1 VIPESFHD
9 FFVASAGVAG
19 ALVGLLFV
27 AVSVTQER
35 LANEG
40 ASQLYRVRASAALT
54 SFSNA
59 LAISLFALIPGVG
72 IGWTTTIVAIL
83 GMFFIAASVL
93 SLIRLRAQHGSPPR
107 DALFLAGQAVTL
119 VIQLIFGVSTINNA
133 DDVADLR
140 AIAIV
145 VIVSF
150 LIGIARSWELIGGP
164 EIGLLHE
171 LRLLGGHDAAEE
183 RKP

>member
-1 VIPESFHD
+1 MIPEDFHD
-9 FFVASAGVAG
+9 FFVAAAGVAG

-35 LANEG
+35 LAKEG
-40 ASQLYRVRASAALT
+40 ESQIHRVRASAALT

-59 LAISLFALIPGVG
+59 LAVSLFALIPGIGV
-72 IGWTTTIVAIL
+72 GWTSAVVAIL
-83 GMFFIAASVL
+83 GMVFIAASLL

-119 VIQLIFGVSTINNA
+119 VIQLVAGISAIHSPDSTG
-133 DDVADLR
+133 DVR

-150 LIGIARSWELIGGP
+150 FIGVARAWELIGGP

-171 LRLLGGHDAAEE
+171 LRLLGRRDAAD
-183 RKP
+183 

>member
-1 VIPESFHD
+1 VIPEDFHD
-9 FFVASAGVAG
+9 FFVAAAGVAG

-35 LANEG
+35 LSKEG
-40 ASQLYRVRASAALT
+40 ESQIHRVRASAALT

-59 LAISLFALIPGVG
+59 LAVSLFALIPGIGV
-72 IGWTTTIVAIL
+72 GWTAAVVAIL
-83 GMFFIAASVL
+83 GMVFIAASLL

-119 VIQLIFGVSTINNA
+119 VIQLVAGISAIHSPDSTG
-133 DDVADLR
+133 DVR

-150 LIGIARSWELIGGP
+150 FIGVARAWELIGGP

-171 LRLLGGHDAAEE
+171 LRLLGRRDAAD
-183 RKP
+183 

>member
-1 VIPESFHD
+1 MIPEDFRD
-9 FFVASAGVAG
+9 FFVAAAGVAG

-35 LANEG
+35 LSKEG
-40 ASQLYRVRASAALT
+40 ESQIHRVRASAALT

-59 LAISLFALIPGVG
+59 LAVSLFALIPGIGV
-72 IGWTTTIVAIL
+72 GWTSAVVAIL
-83 GMFFIAASVL
+83 GMVFIAASVL

-119 VIQLIFGVSTINNA
+119 VIQLVAGISAIHSPDSTG
-133 DDVADLR
+133 DVR
-140 AIAIV
+140 AITIV

-150 LIGIARSWELIGGP
+150 FIGVARAWELIGGP

-171 LRLLGGHDAAEE
+171 LRLLGRRDAAD
-183 RKP
+183 

>member
-1 VIPESFHD
+1 MILDGFHD

-35 LANEG
+35 LSQEG
-40 ASQLYRVRASAALT
+40 RSQLYRVRASAALT

-59 LAISLFALIPGVG
+59 LAVSLFALIPGVG
-72 IGWTTTIVAIL
+72 IGWTATIVAML
-83 GMFFIAASVL
+83 GLFFIAASVL

-107 DALFLAGQAVTL
+107 DALFLAGQAVAL
-119 VIQLIFGVSTINNA
+119 LIQLIAGISAINSP
-133 DDVADLR
+133 DSVGDIR
-140 AIAIV
+140 AVAIV

-150 LIGIARSWELIGGP
+150 FIGVARAWELIGGP
-164 EIGLLHE
+164 EIGLFHE
-171 LRLLGGHDAAEE
+171 LRLLSRRDPAE
-183 RKP
+183 

>member
-1 VIPESFHD
+1 VIPEDFHD
-9 FFVASAGVAG
+9 FFVAAAGVAG

-35 LANEG
+35 LAKEG
-40 ASQLYRVRASAALT
+40 ESQIHRVRASAALT

-59 LAISLFALIPGVG
+59 LAVSLFALIPGIGV
-72 IGWTTTIVAIL
+72 GWTSAVVAIL
-83 GMFFIAASVL
+83 GMVFIAASLL

-119 VIQLIFGVSTINNA
+119 VIQLVAGISAIHSPDSTG
-133 DDVADLR
+133 DVR

-150 LIGIARSWELIGGP
+150 FIGVARAWELIGGP

-171 LRLLGGHDAAEE
+171 LRLLGRRDAAE
-183 RKP
+183 

>member
-1 VIPESFHD
+1 MIPEDFHD
-9 FFVASAGVAG
+9 FFVAAAGVAG

-35 LANEG
+35 LAKEG
-40 ASQLYRVRASAALT
+40 ESQIHRVRASAALT

-59 LAISLFALIPGVG
+59 LAVSLFALIPGIGV
-72 IGWTTTIVAIL
+72 GWTSAVVAIL
-83 GMFFIAASVL
+83 GMVFIAASLL

-119 VIQLIFGVSTINNA
+119 VIQLVAGISAIHSPDSTG
-133 DDVADLR
+133 DVR

-150 LIGIARSWELIGGP
+150 FIGVARAWELIGGP
-164 EIGLLHE
+164 EIGLVHE
-171 LRLLGGHDAAEE
+171 LRLLGRRDAAD
-183 RKP
+183 

>member
-1 VIPESFHD
+1 MIPEDFHD
-9 FFVASAGVAG
+9 FFVAAAGVAG

-35 LANEG
+35 LSKEG
-40 ASQLYRVRASAALT
+40 ESQIHRVRASAALT

-59 LAISLFALIPGVG
+59 LAVSLFALIPGIGV
-72 IGWTTTIVAIL
+72 GWTSAVVAIL
-83 GMFFIAASVL
+83 GMVFIAASLL

-119 VIQLIFGVSTINNA
+119 VIQLVAGISAIHSPDSTG
-133 DDVADLR
+133 DVR

-150 LIGIARSWELIGGP
+150 FIGVARAWELIGGP

-171 LRLLGGHDAAEE
+171 LRLLGRRDAAD
-183 RKP
+183 

>member
-1 VIPESFHD
+1 MIPEDFHD
-9 FFVASAGVAG
+9 FFVAAAGVAG

-35 LANEG
+35 LAKEG
-40 ASQLYRVRASAALT
+40 ESQIHRVRASAALT

-59 LAISLFALIPGVG
+59 LAVSLFALIPGVG
-72 IGWTTTIVAIL
+72 VGWTSAVVAVL

-93 SLIRLRAQHGSPPR
+93 SLVRLRAKHGSPPR

-119 VIQLIFGVSTINNA
+119 VIQLVAGISAIHSPDSTG
-133 DDVADLR
+133 DVR
-140 AIAIV
+140 TIAIV

-150 LIGIARSWELIGGP
+150 IIGVARAWELIGGP

-171 LRLLGGHDAAEE
+171 LRLLGRRDAAD
-183 RKP
+183 

>member
-1 VIPESFHD
+1 MIPEDFHD
-9 FFVASAGVAG
+9 FFVAAAGVAG

-35 LANEG
+35 LSKEG
-40 ASQLYRVRASAALT
+40 ESQIHRVRASAALT

-59 LAISLFALIPGVG
+59 LAVSLFALIPGIGV
-72 IGWTTTIVAIL
+72 GWTSAVVAIL
-83 GMFFIAASVL
+83 GMVFIAASVL

-119 VIQLIFGVSTINNA
+119 VIQLVAGISAIHSPDSTG
-133 DDVADLR
+133 DVR

-150 LIGIARSWELIGGP
+150 FIGVARAWELIGGP

-171 LRLLGGHDAAEE
+171 LRLLGRRDAAD
-183 RKP
+183 

>member
-1 VIPESFHD
+1 VIPEDFHD
-9 FFVASAGVAG
+9 FFVAAAGVAG

-35 LANEG
+35 LAKEG
-40 ASQLYRVRASAALT
+40 ESQIHRVRASAALT

-59 LAISLFALIPGVG
+59 LAVSLFALIPGIGV
-72 IGWTTTIVAIL
+72 GWTSAVVAVLGMVFIVASL
-83 GMFFIAASVL
+83 L

-119 VIQLIFGVSTINNA
+119 VIQLVAGISAIHSPDSTG
-133 DDVADLR
+133 DVR

-150 LIGIARSWELIGGP
+150 FIGVARAWELIGGP

-171 LRLLGGHDAAEE
+171 LRLLGRRDAAD
-183 RKP
+183 

>member
-1 VIPESFHD
+1 VIPEDFHD
-9 FFVASAGVAG
+9 FFVAAAGVAG

-35 LANEG
+35 LAKEG
-40 ASQLYRVRASAALT
+40 ESQIHRVRASAALT

-59 LAISLFALIPGVG
+59 LAVSLFALIPGIGV
-72 IGWTTTIVAIL
+72 GWTSAVVAIL
-83 GMFFIAASVL
+83 GMVFIAASLL

-119 VIQLIFGVSTINNA
+119 VIQLVAGISAIHSPDSTG
-133 DDVADLR
+133 DVR

-150 LIGIARSWELIGGP
+150 FIGVARAWELIGGP

-171 LRLLGGHDAAEE
+171 LRLLGRRDAAD
-183 RKP
+183 